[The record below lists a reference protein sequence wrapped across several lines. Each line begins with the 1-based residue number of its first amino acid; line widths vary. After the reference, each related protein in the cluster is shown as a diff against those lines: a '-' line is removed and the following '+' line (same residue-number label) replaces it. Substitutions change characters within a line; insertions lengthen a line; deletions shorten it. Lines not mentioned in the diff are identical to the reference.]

1 MLMTALNDF
10 YSKIKLFFSVISVC
24 LLLTSCFYDKMYNL
38 DDDELAWMSPYEEGD
53 TILFRSSVSG
63 EYDSLFVN
71 EKIIL
76 NSKSRL
82 VSNLGADVFNA
93 SGSFE
98 AKILHDK
105 NQLEFCFY
113 IIKENNTDLNVSL
126 NFADRYCSLL
136 RGPSS
141 HLHFEHYN
149 GVLKMIRYTVDDVVY
164 NDLVSVGDYN
174 SELSEVRWDSCEC
187 AHFLWSKSKGL
198 ILYKYADTD
207 SIKGDVYTF
216 YKRLP
221 YQEPKSKG
229 FWNILFGE

>member
-1 MLMTALNDF
+1 
-10 YSKIKLFFSVISVC
+10 
-24 LLLTSCFYDKMYNL
+24 
-38 DDDELAWMSPYEEGD
+38 
-53 TILFRSSVSG
+53 
-63 EYDSLFVN
+63 
-71 EKIIL
+71 
-76 NSKSRL
+76 
-82 VSNLGADVFNA
+82 
-93 SGSFE
+93 
-98 AKILHDK
+98 
-105 NQLEFCFY
+105 
-113 IIKENNTDLNVSL
+113 
-126 NFADRYCSLL
+126 
-136 RGPSS
+136 
-141 HLHFEHYN
+141 
-149 GVLKMIRYTVDDVVY
+149 MIRYTVDDVVY

>member
-1 MLMTALNDF
+1 MTALNDF
-10 YSKIKLFFSVISVC
+10 YSKIKIFFSVISVC

-76 NSKSRL
+76 NSKSPL

-93 SGSFE
+93 SGSFK
-98 AKILHDK
+98 AKILHNN
-105 NQLEFCFY
+105 NQLEFSFL
-113 IIKENNTDLNVSL
+113 IVKENITDLSVRL
-126 NFADRYCSLL
+126 HFTDRYSTLL
-136 RGPSS
+136 RGPSN
-141 HLHFEHYN
+141 HLYLEDYN
-149 GVLKMIRYTVDDVVY
+149 GILKMYKYTVDDVVY
-164 NDLVSVGDYN
+164 NDLVFVEDFN
-174 SELSEVRWDSCEC
+174 SELLKVRWNPCEC
-187 AHFLWSKSKGL
+187 DNFLWSKSKGL
-198 ILYKYADTD
+198 IKYKYADTD

-221 YQEPKSKG
+221 YQEPTKS
-229 FWNILFGE
+229 FWSFLFGE